1 MLTEDKAKVLGV
13 IPARWASSRFPG
25 KALAVIAGKPMIER
39 VWRQANKCRTLD
51 KIVVATDDA
60 RISDCVTQFGGEVVM
75 TPADT
80 PTGTDR
86 VALVARR
93 LPAFPIVLNIQGD
106 EPLLEPAPIDTA
118 VELMHATPTAGCT
131 TLVRPARGVLE
142 LNDPNAVKVL
152 MGAGGRVISFSRGQV
167 PFCRDGK
174 LLERVGSGSEH
185 PWRVHIGLYVWRR
198 EALLGQVELPV
209 ALVEASEGLEQMRSI
224 VAGTEF
230 YAARIEGTASIGV
243 DLPGDVA
250 EVEKA
255 IIELGLD

>member
-1 MLTEDKAKVLGV
+1 MTTGKAKVLGV

-51 KIVVATDDA
+51 EIVVATDDA
-60 RISDCVTQFGGEVVM
+60 RIADCVREFGGEVMM

-86 VALVARR
+86 IALVARR
-93 LPAFPIVLNIQGD
+93 MPAFPVVLNIQGD
-106 EPLLEPAPIDTA
+106 EPLLEPGPIDAA

-131 TLVRPARGVLE
+131 TLVRPARSVRE

-152 MGAGGRVISFSRGQV
+152 MGAGGRIISFSRGQV

-174 LLERVGSGSEH
+174 LLKSIGSGGGHH

-198 EALLGQVELPV
+198 EALLVQVELPV

-230 YAARIEGTASIGV
+230 YAAQIEGTASIGV

-255 IIELGLD
+255 IIELGRD